1 MESIVI
7 YATRTG
13 NTRLVATAIADILAR
28 HGEVQVRSAEEA
40 LAALPEAGDLL
51 VVGGPTEAHGATPP
65 ILQFL
70 DRLGKR
76 SLDGLAVAAFDT
88 RLRWPR
94 LLSGSAADVIA
105 ARLQGFGA
113 RLVVPAESFLVD
125 RKPKLLRGELERA
138 PAWAASV
145 VAAVDQ
151 VAAPA

>member
-1 MESIVI
+1 VQSIVI

-13 NTRLVATAIADILAR
+13 NTRLVATAIAEVLAR
-28 HGEVQVRSAEEA
+28 HGEVHVRSAEEA
-40 LAALPEAGDLL
+40 IAALPEPGDLL
-51 VVGGPTEAHGATPP
+51 VVGGPTESHGAPQP

-70 DRLGKR
+70 DQLGQR

-105 ARLQGFGA
+105 ARLEALGA

-125 RKPKLLRGELERA
+125 RKPSLLRGELERA

-145 VAAVDQ
+145 VAAVDR
-151 VAAPA
+151 VPVPA